1 MDGRCL
7 VLGTVAGT
15 VALCMG
21 YGVCVSLAD
30 WDQCTLAIAFLAGMR
45 AKAQTEEKYSLR
57 RGRERR

>member
-30 WDQCTLAIAFLAGMR
+30 WDQYALTIASLAGMH
-45 AKAQTEEKYSLR
+45 AKTQAEEKYSLM
-57 RGRERR
+57 RGRGRR